1 MKRLPAIITA
11 AVLLLLVTGGTARAQ
26 YLVGRWALGIE
37 GGANYWITDYDEY
50 KFGFGGQL
58 TARYEIARYFGLGIV
73 GGYEVLKTNQSVPL
87 NPGAYASY
95 IKANAIPVSVVAFI
109 HFYPRK
115 TVNPY
120 VYIGGGMLMY
130 QRFGIGTAAPVDGAW
145 HTSYVIPAGFGIE
158 SFLNNDI
165 SITGSVGFANI
176 GNDVDARTT
185 SAFKG
190 YATARIGL
198 CFYLNEG
205 PPHRPPPRPAGPR
218 S

>member
-95 IKANAIPVSVVAFI
+95 IKANAIPVSVV
-109 HFYPRK
+109 
-115 TVNPY
+115 
-120 VYIGGGMLMY
+120 YIGGGMLMY